1 MKNMGKLRDLVCMT
15 LDEYADKNSM
25 SMADLEAVSKMV
37 DIVKDVDTICAM
49 DDGYSRGYPVYRDAY
64 PADTRRMRDDGHSY
78 ARHWVTGHYSR
89 DDVKGDIIDRIRN
102 AMDTDNLSA
111 SDRAAMRKA
120 LEQLERM

>member
-1 MKNMGKLRDLVCMT
+1 MKNMERLRDLVCMT
-15 LDEYADKNSM
+15 LDEYADKSNM
-25 SMADLEAVSKMV
+25 SMADLDAVYKMV
-37 DIVKDVDTICAM
+37 DIIKDIGEIETMDT
-49 DDGYSRGYPVYRDAY
+49 GYSRGYP
-64 PADTRRMRDDGHSY
+64 ADRMRDGGHSY

-89 DDVKGDIIDRIRN
+89 DDVKSDIVDRIRN